1 MKKAYGI
8 AWGSLFLLVLGT
20 GCQDT
25 PTTVH
30 PAFYH
35 WKTSFDPSPEALQ
48 LVEQLEAERIYLR
61 IFDIDWNEAEQ
72 APAPLALL
80 QAEPSLDQLPL
91 DWVPTVFITNRS
103 LTQLAV
109 QEVPA
114 FADKLS
120 DKILEQIKALRLQP
134 VPEVQLDCDWTESTR
149 SVYFKLLAQCRQ
161 RMAQEG
167 IQLSATIRLHQL
179 RYPEQTGVP
188 PVDRGM
194 LMYYNMG
201 EVQQWEEPNSILN
214 PAAAAPY
221 LQSGTYEL
229 PLDLALPAFQWGV
242 LFRDGE
248 MIRLLSGLTEAGLQ
262 DPERFFNM
270 QGGRYEVVQGTFLDG
285 HYLYKGDL
293 LRLETVRL
301 RDLETA
307 VEQLSTLDW
316 AGDIYLSFYHL
327 DGVREI
333 GLDAAALRSLGRQLE
348 NAN

>member
-1 MKKAYGI
+1 MRKAYGI
-8 AWGSLFLLVLGT
+8 VGVSLLLLVLGT
-20 GCQDT
+20 GCQNP
-25 PTTVH
+25 PTAVH

-35 WKTSFDPSPEALQ
+35 WKTSFAPSTEALH
-48 LVEQLEAERIYLR
+48 LVEQMETERIYLR
-61 IFDIDWNEAEQ
+61 IFDIDWNEAER

-80 QAEPSLDQLPL
+80 KTRQSLEQLPV

-120 DKILEQIKALRLQP
+120 DKILEQVKALRLQP

-149 SVYFKLLAQCRQ
+149 DIYFRLLAHCRK

-179 RYPEQTGVP
+179 RYPEQTGIP

-201 EVQQWEEPNSILN
+201 DVHKWEEPNSILN
-214 PAAAAPY
+214 NAAAAPY
-221 LQSGTYEL
+221 LQAAKYKL

-242 LFRDGE
+242 LFREGE
-248 MIRLLSGLTEAGLQ
+248 MIRLLSGLAESDLQ
-262 DPERFFNM
+262 DPKRFYNM
-270 QGGRYEVVQGTFLDG
+270 QGGRYEVVQGTFLEG

-301 RDLETA
+301 QDLETA
-307 VEQLSTLDW
+307 VEQLRALNW
-316 AGDIYLSFYHL
+316 AGDVYLTFYHL
-327 DGVREI
+327 DGVHEI
-333 GLDAAALRSLGRQLE
+333 GLDVAALKQLGSQLK